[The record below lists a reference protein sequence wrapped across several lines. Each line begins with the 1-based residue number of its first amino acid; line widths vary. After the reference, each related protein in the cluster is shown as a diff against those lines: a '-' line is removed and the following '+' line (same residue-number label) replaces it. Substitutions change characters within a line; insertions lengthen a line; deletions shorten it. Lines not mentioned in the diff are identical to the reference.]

1 MSECL
6 ASSAITPLIKEE
18 VTVEKSD
25 MFGASERAERS
36 STVIPV
42 STNLPISTPLSPE
55 HRPKSEPNDTILGET
70 TFLDSGIPSSV
81 IYRAKNFKECIN
93 IDTSSKKTLDEQEE
107 WELLQKLEHSRKPL
121 TAKALRLKR
130 KLHLRRLK
138 RGLDISIFD
147 IDKTI
152 NDYLRSQV
160 RVEGVKKTVRPKRG
174 GQAEKSDKDEGMITD
189 QKIMQLQKY
198 TCTQHRHS
206 FARRLYGHPDLSNTL
221 TSFQTWTS
229 PYFGRKLR
237 PYIRRDYESKPPKLQ
252 LLENIVGYSKRLDP
266 TWNPPPS
273 APIDYCYFQPQH
285 LQQVNDCLCR
295 CFWPGIDM
303 SEALLFP
310 DFSIVALYKR
320 MVIGCAFMTADA
332 YITYI
337 AVDQGWEGSGIGQFM
352 LYHLIQ
358 TSIGKDVTLHVFA
371 NNPAMILYQKFGFK
385 PEQFFVNF
393 YDKYLPEGSR
403 LCKNAFFMRLR
414 R

>member
-1 MSECL
+1 MQL
-6 ASSAITPLIKEE
+6 
-18 VTVEKSD
+18 EKS
-25 MFGASERAERS
+25 
-36 STVIPV
+36 TY
-42 STNLPISTPLSPE
+42 TP
-55 HRPKSEPNDTILGET
+55 HK
-70 TFLDSGIPSSV
+70 
-81 IYRAKNFKECIN
+81 
-93 IDTSSKKTLDEQEE
+93 
-107 WELLQKLEHSRKPL
+107 
-121 TAKALRLKR
+121 
-130 KLHLRRLK
+130 
-138 RGLDISIFD
+138 
-147 IDKTI
+147 
-152 NDYLRSQV
+152 
-160 RVEGVKKTVRPKRG
+160 
-174 GQAEKSDKDEGMITD
+174 
-189 QKIMQLQKY
+189 
-198 TCTQHRHS
+198 HS
-206 FARRLYGHPDLSNTL
+206 FARRLYGDPELSNTL
-221 TSFQTWTS
+221 TSFQAWKS

-252 LLENIVGYSKRLDP
+252 LLEDIVRYSNRLDP
-266 TWNPPPS
+266 NWSAPQS

-320 MVIGCAFMTADA
+320 MVIGCAFMTPDA

-337 AVDQGWEGSGIGQFM
+337 AVDRGWEGAGIGKFM